1 MKLNRKHNRADIG
14 GGAHSSVAILEP
26 NRTAFFQDQSV
37 GVRKKHL
44 LSPTLSS
51 IAWRRGRPTV
61 AGLRAV
67 SGCVHYRRGFTLIE
81 IMIVVAIIGLLA
93 AMTMPS
99 IIKVLQKEGMRKA
112 IGDVVDT
119 CASARSKAI
128 FSGQKVAVTF
138 HPGDRNFV
146 VEGGVKV
153 QGSPYT
159 DTTKQLPDGVEF
171 AMLDINQQDF
181 GGSPWA
187 KVWFYPNGTSDE
199 MTIILVDRTD
209 RRKITL
215 EFSTGLPRVSDI
227 DK

>member
-1 MKLNRKHNRADIG
+1 VVTG
-14 GGAHSSVAILEP
+14 S
-26 NRTAFFQDQSV
+26 RTASKCA
-37 GVRKKHL
+37 RH
-44 LSPTLSS
+44 
-51 IAWRRGRPTV
+51 
-61 AGLRAV
+61 
-67 SGCVHYRRGFTLIE
+67 RGFTLIE
-81 IMIVVAIIGLLA
+81 IMIVVAIIGMLA
-93 AMTMPS
+93 AIGLPS
-99 IIKVLQKEGMRKA
+99 IIKALQKEGMRKA
-112 IGDVVDT
+112 IGDVVDS

-138 HPGDRNFV
+138 HPLPAERNFV

-159 DTTKQLPDGVEF
+159 DTTKQLPDGVDF

-181 GGSPWA
+181 GGSEWA

-215 EFSTGLPRVSDI
+215 EFSTGSTRVSDI